1 MTTNITVWKEILDSI
16 KKQINSPYIIAW
28 LEPLAIRTISDT
40 RIILEVPNDFWLV
53 WIQKNYLEMIKNTCK
68 EVLKKDFQ
76 VALEINTKL
85 TEKLDEEM
93 PTSEN
98 EAELINK
105 NFQKK
110 IEGSLLN
117 KEYIFNEFI
126 VGPSNQFAH
135 AASIACANNPGEN
148 YNPLFIYGG
157 VGLGKTHLVHSI
169 GNQMIKN
176 NPSLKICYLS
186 AEKFMNELISCIKYD
201 KMNEFR
207 NKYRQ
212 NCDALLLDDVQFLAG
227 KERTQLEFFH
237 TFNALYEERKQI
249 IITSDK
255 FPKDIPTL
263 EERLRNRFEWGLIAD
278 IQPPELETRIA
289 ILKRKAE
296 SNKMNLPDDVA
307 LYLATN
313 IRNNIRELEGSLIR
327 LEAYS
332 SLTGIA
338 LSLDLA
344 KDILKNIIQDS
355 DKKLKLEDVQKHVA
369 QFFNINTT
377 ELKSA
382 NKKKF
387 IAFPRQIAMYLTR
400 KHFNISFPE
409 IGNIFGGRD
418 HSTVIHAVKKI
429 EDKMKNDKNLS
440 VTLETIEKNLQA

>member
-98 EAELINK
+98 EAALINK

-237 TFNALYEERKQI
+237 TFNALYEERKQ
-249 IITSDK
+249 TC
-255 FPKDIPTL
+255 L
-263 EERLRNRFEWGLIAD
+263 ENRD
-278 IQPPELETRIA
+278 Q
-289 ILKRKAE
+289 
-296 SNKMNLPDDVA
+296 
-307 LYLATN
+307 
-313 IRNNIRELEGSLIR
+313 
-327 LEAYS
+327 
-332 SLTGIA
+332 
-338 LSLDLA
+338 
-344 KDILKNIIQDS
+344 
-355 DKKLKLEDVQKHVA
+355 
-369 QFFNINTT
+369 
-377 ELKSA
+377 
-382 NKKKF
+382 
-387 IAFPRQIAMYLTR
+387 
-400 KHFNISFPE
+400 
-409 IGNIFGGRD
+409 
-418 HSTVIHAVKKI
+418 
-429 EDKMKNDKNLS
+429 KNL
-440 VTLETIEKNLQA
+440 

>member
-1 MTTNITVWKEILDSI
+1 MTTNSLVWKELLDSI
-16 KKQINSPYIIAW
+16 KKKIDSPYIIAW
-28 LEPLAIRTISDT
+28 LEPLAIGTISDT
-40 RIILEVPNDFWLV
+40 RIIVQVPNDFWLV
-53 WIQKNYLEMIKNTCK
+53 WIQKNYLELIKNTCK
-68 EVLKKDFQ
+68 EVLKKDYQ

-98 EAELINK
+98 ETDIGPK
-105 NFQKK
+105 TFSKK
-110 IEGSLLN
+110 LEVAALN
-117 KEYIFNEFI
+117 KDYTFNEFV

-135 AASIACANNPGEN
+135 AASIACSNNPGEN

-169 GNQMIKN
+169 GNQMLKN
-176 NPSLKICYLS
+176 NPKLNICYLS

-289 ILKRKAE
+289 ILKKKAE
-296 SNKMNLPDDVA
+296 SNKMELPDDVA
-307 LYLATN
+307 LYLASN
-313 IRNNIRELEGSLIR
+313 IKNNIRELEGSLIR

-332 SLTGIA
+332 SLTKIPVT
-338 LSLDLA
+338 LQLA
-344 KDILKNIIQDS
+344 KDILKNIIEDS
-355 DKKLKLEDVQKHVA
+355 DRNLKLEDVQKHVC
-369 QFFNINTT
+369 QFFNININ
-377 ELKSA
+377 ELKSQ

-409 IGNIFGGRD
+409 IGNVFGGRD
-418 HSTVIHAVKKI
+418 HSTVIHAIKKI
-429 EDKMKNDKNLS
+429 EAKIQSDKNL
-440 VTLETIEKNLQA
+440 VTTLETLEKNLQS